1 MPDSSTPLRDRPTI
15 PGLSLRRPLAG
26 SVDGPPWLALELATG
41 HVVVV
46 RRASGALTATDL
58 PRHPHL
64 LVAQPVLDDAGGAW
78 TTSAYATQ
86 GGLDQLEPGRRLLPG
101 EVVTVGVAVAR
112 ALASVHQR
120 GLRHGAVRASSVVVD
135 VEGRPLLDAAAIR
148 PGAASGDEAA
158 ADLAALGAL
167 LIELAEEPLP
177 ERLGALLR
185 QAADADRIETALG
198 AADLVRELMFA
209 CPPRPLTLPLTGSAD
224 GRSLAREP
232 RWSKLKPERWRLLM
246 LRLPGLRPLLL
257 RGVLVGVGLA
267 VAVALGL
274 LWSHFADATPTTAVG
289 DRRPTFTAAVT
300 ADPPVPPPG
309 GRWQGILTGLDQARA
324 EAFELAD
331 PARLGA
337 VDASGSAALARD
349 GEAVAALINQR
360 VRPRDQAWSVLDV
373 QTLRTGAGRVVLAVT
388 DRASSY
394 QLVHLDGRVAV
405 EHAARGPS
413 RWRVDLQWSRGR
425 WLYADTSPIS

>member
-1 MPDSSTPLRDRPTI
+1 MPNSSMQLTDRPTI
-15 PGLSLRRPLAG
+15 PGLSLRRPLRG
-26 SVDGPPWLALELATG
+26 SGDGPPWLAVELATG

-64 LVAQPVLDDAGGAW
+64 LVAQPVLDEAGEAW

-86 GGLDQLEPGRRLLPG
+86 GGLDQVEPGRRLLPG

-112 ALASVHQR
+112 ALASLHQR

-148 PGAASGDEAA
+148 PGAATSDEAV

-185 QAADADRIETALG
+185 QAANADRIETALG
-198 AADLVRELMFA
+198 AADLGRELMFA
-209 CPPRPLTLPLTGSAD
+209 CSPRPLTLPVAGAP
-224 GRSLAREP
+224 GEP
-232 RWSKLKPERWRLLM
+232 RPARDPRWRKLTPER
-246 LRLPGLRPLLL
+246 LRGLSLRPLLL
-257 RGVLVGVGLA
+257 RGVLVAVGLA

-274 LWSHFADATPTTAVG
+274 LWSHLADAPQASAVG
-289 DRRPTFTAAVT
+289 DRRGTLPVAPV
-300 ADPPVPPPG
+300 ADEPIPPPG

-331 PARLGA
+331 PAKLGA
-337 VDASGSAALARD
+337 VDASGSPALARD

-360 VRPRDQAWSVLDV
+360 VRPRGQTWSVLKV
-373 QTLRTGAGRVVLAVT
+373 QTLYSGTGRVVLAVT

-394 QLVHLDGRVAV
+394 QLVHLDGRLAA

-413 RWRVDLQWSRGR
+413 RWRVDLQWSGGR
-425 WLYADTSPIS
+425 WLFANTSRIG

>member
-1 MPDSSTPLRDRPTI
+1 MPNSSTQLTDRPTI

-26 SVDGPPWLALELATG
+26 SGDGPPWLAVELATG
-41 HVVVV
+41 HAVVV
-46 RRASGALTATDL
+46 RRGSGALTATDL

-64 LVAQPVLDDAGGAW
+64 LVAQPVLDEAGGAW
-78 TTSAYATQ
+78 TTSAYATE

-112 ALASVHQR
+112 ALASLHQR
-120 GLRHGAVRASSVVVD
+120 GLRHGAVRAASVVVD

-148 PGAASGDEAA
+148 PGAASSDEAV

-185 QAADADRIETALG
+185 QAANADRIETALS
-198 AADLVRELMFA
+198 AADLGRELMFA
-209 CPPRPLTLPLTGSAD
+209 CSPRPLTLPVAAAPD
-224 GRSLAREP
+224 ARSPARQP
-232 RWSKLKPERWRLLM
+232 RWSKLKPERFRGLT
-246 LRLPGLRPLLL
+246 LRTLRPLLL
-257 RGVLVGVGLA
+257 RGVLVAVGLV

-274 LWSHFADATPTTAVG
+274 LWSHLADAPQSSTVG
-289 DRRPTFTAAVT
+289 DRQPALPVAPV
-300 ADPPVPPPG
+300 ADQPVPPPG

-331 PARLGA
+331 PAKLGA

-360 VRPRDQAWSVLDV
+360 VRPRGQAWSVLKV
-373 QTLRTGAGRVVLAVT
+373 QTLYSGTGRVVLAVT
-388 DRASSY
+388 DRASRY
-394 QLVHLDGRVAV
+394 QLVHLDGRLAA

-413 RWRVDLQWSRGR
+413 RWRVDLRWSGGR
-425 WLYADTSPIS
+425 WLFTDTSRIS